1 VTDHALQHPAVAA
14 ERSARNAVAAEMATA
29 GRARFRPS
37 DAWIADAHRARWSD
51 ADSTWVLASDDWAT
65 MQDDLACA
73 EESGEVPGPAHGQRA
88 FAEEPG
94 LPWAIDPRAGAHGDA
109 LARLAVPV
117 GAAEGAEAAPQA
129 ASEAGATPDVK
140 AEVEKLNAR
149 VQGWAYELPDYK
161 TRIIDKKMEDL
172 IKVKG
177 QPLPAAEPIE
187 TME

>member
-73 EESGEVPGPAHGQRA
+73 EESGEGPGPAHGQRA

-117 GAAEGAEAAPQA
+117 GAAEGAEAVRKARRRLRGSAPA
-129 ASEAGATPDVK
+129 ATATDHVPAARTRRERLELAFWFAVGGVGGLMLAAAVRV
-140 AEVEKLNAR
+140 AEVVLAWN
-149 VQGWAYELPDYK
+149 
-161 TRIIDKKMEDL
+161 
-172 IKVKG
+172 
-177 QPLPAAEPIE
+177 
-187 TME
+187 